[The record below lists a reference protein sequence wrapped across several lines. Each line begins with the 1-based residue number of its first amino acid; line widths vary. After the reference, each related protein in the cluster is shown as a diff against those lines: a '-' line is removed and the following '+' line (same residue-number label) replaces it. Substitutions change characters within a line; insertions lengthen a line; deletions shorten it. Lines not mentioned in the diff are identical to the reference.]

1 MEPDLPSSL
10 TVVPVTLVLAL
21 AEIALVA
28 PAALALVSPAALTL
42 VALAALAPD
51 GVAPDSTAVAAYM
64 ISLVAASFEPPALAS
79 SKARVRSSAIFFL
92 SASSSY

>member
-28 PAALALVSPAALTL
+28 PAALTL

>member
-21 AEIALVA
+21 AELALVA

>member
-21 AEIALVA
+21 AELALVA
-28 PAALALVSPAALTL
+28 PAALALVAPAALTL

-51 GVAPDSTAVAAYM
+51 DVAPDSTAVAACM